1 MADGTIKIDLE
12 LNDKGVKADAKS
24 AGDSAG
30 EAAGD
35 GLEKGLEKGAKEGSE
50 KAEAEIKSFGNA
62 VSGVLAG
69 ISFAAVMAGM
79 RELADIAN
87 EFQEDMGKLSVA
99 ANVNNVSMEAANDAY
114 RDMVGILG
122 ETDQSVEAVN
132 HLFALC
138 GDNTEQLASWTDTT
152 AGIYAQFGDS
162 LPLEGLTEA
171 ANETAK
177 VAQVTGPMADA
188 INWASD
194 AAIAQGVALTGNQ
207 PAIDAYNAA
216 IEDGATKEDAFN
228 AALAACAD
236 EQERAALITESM
248 SGAYSEAGQQ
258 YQDTNADVIAYR
270 QSQSDLNAAL
280 SELGTAL
287 MPLVS
292 SVTDFAAQLAEG
304 LQPVV
309 QWFVDNLPTILPV
322 VVGLLTAI
330 TAFSIVSSLVGILNA
345 VKLAL
350 DGMTLSQWLLNAA
363 MNANPIVLIV
373 SLIAGLIAAIIVLWN
388 TNEDFRNAVMSIFQA
403 VGDFIGGVIDGIVSF
418 FTVTIPG
425 AIDSM
430 LTWFQELPDKIGGF
444 FTDVLNGI
452 ASWAG
457 DMKDK
462 ALEAAQGVW
471 DNIVN
476 TITGL
481 PDKMLEIG
489 GNIVSG
495 IWDGITGAWD
505 WLKGKITGFA
515 DGIVGG
521 FTDALGIHSPSKVMA
536 EKVGRNVAAG
546 IVVGYE
552 DYDPMK
558 AITRSVNRG
567 VSMMGV
573 QLQAAGSTTNSQTI
587 NFNQPV
593 SSPDQVARVM
603 RMQQR
608 YGLAGSYA

>member
-1 MADGTIKIDLE
+1 MADGTIRIDLE

-138 GDNTEQLASWTDTT
+138 GDNTEQLASWTDTA

-322 VVGLLTAI
+322 VVGLLTAV
-330 TAFSIVSSLVGILNA
+330 TAFSMVSSLVGILNA

-403 VGDFIGGVIDGIVSF
+403 VGDFIGGVIDGIVNF
-418 FTVTIPG
+418 FTVTVPG

-476 TITGL
+476 TITSL

-521 FTDALGIHSPSKVMA
+521 FMDALGIHSPSKVMRD
-536 EKVGRNVAAG
+536 KVGKNIAAG

-552 DYDPMK
+552 DYDPME

-593 SSPDQVARVM
+593 SSPDQVARMM

>member
-1 MADGTIKIDLE
+1 MADGTITIDIDL
-12 LNDKGVKADAKS
+12 NDGGLKSEAKS

-30 EAAGD
+30 KAAGN
-35 GLEKGLEKGAKEGSE
+35 GLEDGLEKGAKSGAS
-50 KAEAEIKSFGNA
+50 KAESEIKSFGGSVGA
-62 VSGVLAG
+62 ILAG
-69 ISFAAVMAGM
+69 ISFAAITAGM
-79 RELADIAN
+79 KELADIAN
-87 EFQEDMGKLSVA
+87 EYQEDMGKLSVA
-99 ANVNNVSMEAANDAY
+99 AGVNNVATEAAGDAY

-122 ETDQSVEAVN
+122 ETDQSVETVN

-138 GDNTEQLASWTDTT
+138 GDNTEQLASWTDTA
-152 AGIYAQFGDS
+152 AGVYAQFGDS

-228 AALAACAD
+228 AALAACAN
-236 EQERAALITESM
+236 EQERAAFITESM
-248 SGAYSEAGQQ
+248 NGAYSEAGRQ
-258 YQDTNADVIAYR
+258 YQETNADVIAYR

-280 SELGTAL
+280 SGLGEAL

-292 SVTDFAAQLAEG
+292 QMSDLAAQLAEG
-304 LQPVV
+304 LQPAV
-309 QWFVDNLPTILPV
+309 QWFVENLPIILPIV
-322 VVGLLTAI
+322 TGLLTAVS
-330 TAFSIVSSLVGILNA
+330 AFFIINTLVGIFNA
-345 VKLAL
+345 AKLAL

-363 MNANPIVLIV
+363 MNANPAVLIV

-388 TNEDFRNAVMSIFQA
+388 TNEEFRTAVTSIFQA
-403 VGDFIGGVIDGIVSF
+403 VVDFVSGVISSIVNF
-418 FTVTIPG
+418 FTVTVPE
-425 AIDSM
+425 AINNM
-430 LTWFQELPDKIGGF
+430 ITWFQQLPGRIGEFLGS
-444 FTDVLNGI
+444 VLAAIGE
-452 ASWAG
+452 WAG
-457 DMKDK
+457 SMASA
-462 ALEAAQGVW
+462 ALGAAIGVW

-476 TITGL
+476 TIQGL

-495 IWDGITGAWD
+495 IWDGISGAWD
-505 WLKGKITGFA
+505 WLTGKITGFA
-515 DGIVGG
+515 DGIVNG
-521 FTDALGIHSPSKVMA
+521 FMDALGIHSPSKAMRDM
-536 EKVGRNVAAG
+536 VGKNIAAG

-552 DYDPMK
+552 DYDPMQ
-558 AITRSVNRG
+558 AIAQSVNRG
-567 VSMMGV
+567 VSAMS
-573 QLQAAGSTTNSQTI
+573 LQVASGSNNQTI

-593 SSPDQVARVM
+593 SSPDQIARMM

-608 YGLAGSYA
+608 YGLAGSY

>member
-1 MADGTIKIDLE
+1 MADGTIRIDLE

-30 EAAGD
+30 KAAGD
-35 GLEKGLEKGAKEGSE
+35 GLESGLEKGAKEGSE
-50 KAEAEIKSFGNA
+50 KAEAEIKSFGNSVA
-62 VSGVLAG
+62 GVLAG
-69 ISFAAVMAGM
+69 ISFAAVIAGM
-79 RELADIAN
+79 NELADIAN

-99 ANVNNVSMEAANDAY
+99 ANVNNVSTEAANDAY

-138 GDNTEQLASWTDTT
+138 GDNTEQLASWTDTA

-236 EQERAALITESM
+236 EQERAAFVTESM

-258 YQDTNADVIAYR
+258 YQSTNADVIAYR
-270 QSQSDLNAAL
+270 QSQSDLNQAL

-304 LQPVV
+304 LQPAV

-322 VVGLLTAI
+322 VTGLLAAV
-330 TAFSIVSSLVGILNA
+330 TAFFVINSLVGIFNA

-403 VGDFIGGVIDGIVSF
+403 VGDFIGGVIDGIVNF

-425 AIDSM
+425 AIDNM
-430 LTWFQELPDKIGGF
+430 LTWFQELPGKIGGF
-444 FTDVLNGI
+444 FTSILDGI

-471 DNIVN
+471 DNIVD

-505 WLKGKITGFA
+505 WLKDKIFGFA

-521 FTDALGIHSPSKVMA
+521 FEDALSMHSPSKVMA
-536 EKVGRNVAAG
+536 DKVGRNVAAG

-558 AITRSVNRG
+558 AIARSVNRG

-573 QLQAAGSTTNSQTI
+573 QLQAAGGTTNSQTI

>member
-1 MADGTIKIDLE
+1 MADGTIRIDLE

-69 ISFAAVMAGM
+69 ISFAAVIAGM
-79 RELADIAN
+79 NELADIAN

-99 ANVNNVSMEAANDAY
+99 ANVNNVSMEAANGAY

-138 GDNTEQLASWTDTT
+138 GDNTEQLASWTDTA

-322 VVGLLTAI
+322 VVGLLTAV
-330 TAFSIVSSLVGILNA
+330 TAFSIVSSLVGILSA

-403 VGDFIGGVIDGIVSF
+403 VGDFIGGVIDGIVNF

-476 TITGL
+476 TITSL

-521 FTDALGIHSPSKVMA
+521 FMDALGMHSPSKVMRD
-536 EKVGRNVAAG
+536 KVGKNIAAG

-593 SSPDQVARVM
+593 SSPDQVARMM

>member
-1 MADGTIKIDLE
+1 MADGTIRIDLE
-12 LNDKGVKADAKS
+12 LNDKGVKSDAKS

-30 EAAGD
+30 KAAGD
-35 GLEKGLEKGAKEGSE
+35 GLEEGLEKGAKEGSE

-69 ISFAAVMAGM
+69 ISFAAIMAGM
-79 RELADIAN
+79 NELADIAN

-99 ANVNNVSMEAANDAY
+99 ANVNNVSMEAANGAY

-138 GDNTEQLASWTDTT
+138 GDNTEQLASWTDTA

-236 EQERAALITESM
+236 EQERAAFVTESM

-258 YQDTNADVIAYR
+258 YQNTNADVIAYR

-304 LQPVV
+304 LQPAV

-322 VVGLLTAI
+322 VTGLLAAV
-330 TAFSIVSSLVGILNA
+330 TAFFVINSLVGVFSA

-388 TNEDFRNAVMSIFQA
+388 TNEDFRNAVMGIFQA
-403 VGDFIGGVIDGIVSF
+403 VGDFIGGVIDGIVNF
-418 FTVTIPG
+418 FTVTIPE
-425 AIDSM
+425 AIGNM
-430 LTWFQELPDKIGGF
+430 LTWFQELPGKIGGF
-444 FTDVLNGI
+444 FTSILDGI

-471 DNIVN
+471 DNIVD

-495 IWDGITGAWD
+495 IWDGISGAWD
-505 WLKGKITGFA
+505 WLTGQIGGFA

-521 FTDALGIHSPSKVMA
+521 FKDALGIHSPSKVMA
-536 EKVGRNVAAG
+536 ETVGRNVAAG

-558 AITRSVNRG
+558 AIARSVNRG